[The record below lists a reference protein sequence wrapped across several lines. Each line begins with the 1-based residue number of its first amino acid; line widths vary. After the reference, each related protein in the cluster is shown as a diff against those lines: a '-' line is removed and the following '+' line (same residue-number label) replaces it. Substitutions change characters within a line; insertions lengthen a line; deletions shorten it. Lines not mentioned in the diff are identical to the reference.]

1 MTETLEILLNAWQ
14 EGLNRLHQ
22 VKPREML
29 IGEMSRASS
38 ILRDI
43 LNESFDS
50 VTTDDKE
57 IFSEVKAYIKKIA
70 PDKEKIVKQYNG
82 KAKIFEAFGN

>member
-1 MTETLEILLNAWQ
+1 
-14 EGLNRLHQ
+14 
-22 VKPREML
+22 
-29 IGEMSRASS
+29 MSRASS

-50 VTTDDKE
+50 VTTDDKQ

-70 PDKEKIVKQYNG
+70 PDKEKIVKMYNG
-82 KAKIFEAFGN
+82 KAKIFEAFNIEKQVKSLFGKSVSFREEDISSLSILRHFM